1 MNNKKYKISIV
12 GCGNVAYR
20 LSLALSAAGMELMYI
35 MGRDLQEASKLVY
48 ILNKAEN
55 RASHLNNDTQLTSH
69 PSDLF
74 KSDIII
80 LAVNDSSIL
89 EVSDL
94 LYVHSG
100 SDINNVTLL
109 HCSGACDSSVLNKF
123 TNYGVLY
130 PLMTLS
136 KTKPV
141 DFGIIPFFLES
152 SNIKVREEL
161 TGLCYALK
169 SEYRFTNSEE
179 RLKLHLAAV
188 YVSNFINYLTGMA
201 FDLSKPNQ
209 MFLMPLAIETIR
221 KAFLYEHPSLVQTG
235 PAIRGDSDTINKHLS
250 LLENMP
256 LHKDVYEMLTS
267 QIKNIHKKNG

>member
-20 LSLALSAAGMELMYI
+20 LSLALSAAGMELMFI

-48 ILNKAEN
+48 ILNKVEN
-55 RASHLNNDTQLTSH
+55 RTSHLNNDTQLTSD

-80 LAVNDSSIL
+80 LAVNDSSIR

-94 LYVHSG
+94 LYLHSG

-123 TNYGVLY
+123 KNYGVLY

-152 SNIKVREEL
+152 SNTKVREEL

-169 SEYRFTNSEE
+169 SEYKFTNSEE

-235 PAIRGDSDTINKHLS
+235 PAKRRDSDTINKHLS

-267 QIKNIHKKNG
+267 QIINIHKKNG